1 MSETPRCEPADPT
14 KEQWGWLRTPTH
26 GPVLCKWYEHNG
38 VAGAWCWHYGGS
50 RDGDINP
57 AFISELGWTYV
68 SAVPTPAEIAALVA
82 AAQEAEEVMALT
94 ERVPFCDPQH
104 GDEIKALGDRIGYGA
119 LMTSA
124 SRSWHD
130 AIERQGYAGGQFV
143 AGPCH
148 ATVMATLKLLR
159 AALAAFP
166 AKETKDDT

>member
-1 MSETPRCEPADPT
+1 MSETQRCEPADPT

-82 AAQEAEEVMALT
+82 AA
-94 ERVPFCDPQH
+94 R
-104 GDEIKALGDRIGYGA
+104 KALDA
-119 LMTSA
+119 LLA
-124 SRSWHD
+124 R
-130 AIERQGYAGGQFV
+130 EAGNV
-143 AGPCH
+143 DELYSEPEE
-148 ATVMATLKLLR
+148 TVLVDLINS
-159 AALAAFP
+159 LAAFP
-166 AKETKDDT
+166 EKDTPHG